1 MKRMLLVMAVLMLGL
16 TLAFAQGG
24 KEASS
29 QAESVTLT
37 VYSPGNV
44 NSVPTKTIL
53 KYKELVEA
61 ASNGSIKL
69 IAHHSGELG
78 NDAEALQSTRMGTID
93 IIFAGT
99 SGFTS
104 FYDKAKILDLPF
116 LFDSAQDAYEIV
128 NSQIGEQIFAD
139 LPKSGLVYLS
149 EGDNGMRHIATTNR
163 PVKSVDD
170 VKGLKIRV
178 PTSKMYLDVW
188 SALGS
193 TPVALALN
201 ELAIALANGTAE
213 AQDNATYHLVANAT
227 YDDIKHYSFINY
239 MWMGCTMAMNQK
251 TWDKLTADQQKILK
265 EQAIAAAKYS
275 FDTIEE
281 DNVTATETLK
291 KAGVKF
297 IENPDIQS
305 FKNKLGG
312 ASYYKQYASEAW
324 YDQAIVD
331 AILAK

>member
-69 IAHHSGELG
+69 TAHHSGELG

>member
-104 FYDKAKILDLPF
+104 FY
-116 LFDSAQDAYEIV
+116 
-128 NSQIGEQIFAD
+128 
-139 LPKSGLVYLS
+139 
-149 EGDNGMRHIATTNR
+149 
-163 PVKSVDD
+163 
-170 VKGLKIRV
+170 
-178 PTSKMYLDVW
+178 
-188 SALGS
+188 
-193 TPVALALN
+193 
-201 ELAIALANGTAE
+201 
-213 AQDNATYHLVANAT
+213 
-227 YDDIKHYSFINY
+227 
-239 MWMGCTMAMNQK
+239 
-251 TWDKLTADQQKILK
+251 
-265 EQAIAAAKYS
+265 
-275 FDTIEE
+275 
-281 DNVTATETLK
+281 
-291 KAGVKF
+291 
-297 IENPDIQS
+297 
-305 FKNKLGG
+305 
-312 ASYYKQYASEAW
+312 
-324 YDQAIVD
+324 
-331 AILAK
+331 